1 MSNDTLTSRSVVLR
15 WSPPVDP
22 NGAITMY
29 NISIVVLSNDPIA
42 FMMEGGQGDRRKRQT
57 SGDTNIN
64 TNCVEGG
71 QMNVN
76 RILTLIGNRTSH
88 TLTDLSKCLGN
99 TVFNILIV
107 IIVIVVIHFSTIHC
121 LPFQCFSSYQCRFW
135 KNLFSSKTVYNS
147 REW

>member
-15 WSPPVDP
+15 WSPPADP

-42 FMMEGGQGDRRKRQT
+42 FMMGGDQGDRRKRQA

-76 RILTLIGNRTSH
+76 RSLTLIGKGTSH

-99 TVFNILIV
+99 
-107 IIVIVVIHFSTIHC
+107 
-121 LPFQCFSSYQCRFW
+121 
-135 KNLFSSKTVYNS
+135 
-147 REW
+147 

>member
-15 WSPPVDP
+15 WSPPADP

-42 FMMEGGQGDRRKRQT
+42 FMMGGGQGDRRKRQT

-76 RILTLIGNRTSH
+76 RNLTVIGNGTSY
-88 TLTDLSKCLGN
+88 TLTDLSKYLF
-99 TVFNILIV
+99 V
-107 IIVIVVIHFSTIHC
+107 VVICFYCTHYTPAPYSVYHFSVLAATSVG
-121 LPFQCFSSYQCRFW
+121 FG
-135 KNLFSSKTVYNS
+135 KTYS
-147 REW
+147 PPRQFITPESGK